1 VHTPRP
7 QSNEAGFGLIELLI
21 AMVVLNVG
29 LLAIVAAFSAG
40 AVATARAGNLATA
53 STLADQQMEQY
64 RALTYDGIGLDTTAG
79 VDAIYNADKP
89 KDSNNVAMANIAPT
103 SPNSCAGGGNV
114 TTNFPTA
121 CQPSRVVNTASTP
134 ASPDRHT
141 YRVDTYV
148 NLIAATANQRA
159 TKLVTVI
166 VRDGS
171 KLSGRALARQAT
183 TFDCSTGQVPG
194 AVAC

>member
-1 VHTPRP
+1 MHTPRP

-79 VDAIYNADKP
+79 VDATYTADKP

-103 SPNSCAGGGNV
+103 SPNSCAGGGNI

-148 NLIAATANQRA
+148 RWLTP
-159 TKLVTVI
+159 
-166 VRDGS
+166 S
-171 KLSGRALARQAT
+171 SGRAEKLITVVVRNTGATKEYARVQSSFDQCTGLAASAT
-183 TFDCSTGQVPG
+183 TC
-194 AVAC
+194 